1 MTAARLVE
9 AGFVVLAAEG
19 LAGFGVNAVARA
31 AGCDKKL
38 IYRYFDG
45 PEGLLTAMGAAS
57 GRAMAEALEAVPMEG
72 GGDYGTG
79 VIQLLEALAA
89 HLAGDP
95 LAREAARVALAAP
108 EAAAMPF
115 RAARAEVLRAWF
127 VQAKARM
134 GMEAPKGVD
143 AASVNA
149 VLIAGIEALAVAG
162 DYAGI
167 TLAAPEGR
175 ARAGAAVAR
184 LVRGVYGTPS
194 RGEDH

>member
-1 MTAARLVE
+1 MTRDRELTAARLVE

-45 PEGLLTAMGAAS
+45 PEGLLSAMGAAS
-57 GRAMAEALEAVPMEG
+57 GRAMAEALEAVPMDG
-72 GGDYGTG
+72 GVGYGAG
-79 VIQLLEALAA
+79 VTRLLEALAA

-108 EAAAMPF
+108 EAEAAPF
-115 RAARAEVLRAWF
+115 RTARAEVLRAWF
-127 VQAKARM
+127 GQAKAQM
-134 GMEAPKGVD
+134 GMETPEGVD
-143 AASVNA
+143 AAAVNA
-149 VLIAGIEALAVAG
+149 LLIAGIEALAFAG

-167 TLAAPEGR
+167 RLAEPESR
-175 ARAGAAVAR
+175 ARVDAALVR
-184 LVRGVYGTPS
+184 LVQGVYG
-194 RGEDH
+194 GQ